1 MCCEKEHI
9 HFCYEKLW
17 KKQRDFSD
25 TFLQTNP
32 KPVKF
37 FINISFTSDFIVYVF
52 FSFLPSHLLLGTVL
66 NNSERG
72 VGGPQPT
79 IVCFFF
85 RFSTF
90 GKHSFFFIPFFSL
103 YTCCFADFV
112 ISADLFSIFFCC
124 NCNNIICC
132 LMCCCFL
139 KYIFLFCCIVLQKVS
154 KSCFFFFF
162 SKWVCFPLVKYT

>member
-1 MCCEKEHI
+1 MCCEKQHI

-52 FSFLPSHLLLGTVL
+52 FFSSISSSARHSVEQLRKGGGGTPTNCCLFFFTIFYIWKTQFFSFLL
-66 NNSERG
+66 
-72 VGGPQPT
+72 
-79 IVCFFF
+79 
-85 RFSTF
+85 
-90 GKHSFFFIPFFSL
+90 FSL
-103 YTCCFADFV
+103 YMFALQILLNLLICFPF
-112 ISADLFSIFFCC
+112 FFCC

-154 KSCFFFFF
+154 KSCFFSSSRNGFVF
-162 SKWVCFPLVKYT
+162 L